1 MEHHYKQLEPGCIF
15 YFPIF
20 AEKKLIEKKSMK
32 RMILLLS
39 FLMVVSW
46 MYGQITLE
54 ECRQKTQDNY
64 PLVRQYSLIEKTK
77 EYNLNNASKGNLPQ
91 FDKDKK
97 ICVFASHVH
106 YDHFKKKIFTWAEEY
121 ENIHYILSDDIEAAG
136 PKDQTEHIGADADF
150 NIWDLRIHTLK
161 STDEGVAFLV
171 RVKEKTFF
179 HAGDLNWWYW
189 EEEDDETWN
198 EPMRQAYQK
207 EIAKIEGE
215 EIDYAFFPLD
225 SRQGEESVL
234 GINYFMQHTNTKIV
248 FPMHMWGYDILDK
261 FLKNSVSEPYRER
274 IVKVKEPGQ
283 SFYFEEER

>member
-1 MEHHYKQLEPGCIF
+1 MKITYLDHSGFAVEYKKYVLIF
-15 YFPIF
+15 DWYKGKLPEFDS
-20 AEKKLIEKKSMK
+20 EKEI
-32 RMILLLS
+32 
-39 FLMVVSW
+39 
-46 MYGQITLE
+46 Y
-54 ECRQKTQDNY
+54 
-64 PLVRQYSLIEKTK
+64 
-77 EYNLNNASKGNLPQ
+77 
-91 FDKDKK
+91 
-97 ICVFASHVH
+97 VFSSHSH
-106 YDHFKKKIFTWAEEY
+106 YDHFDRKIFEL
-121 ENIHYILSDDIEAAG
+121 ENIYPNVRYVLSADITEKPVPSKVWFVIADKEYRIG
-136 PKDQTEHIGADADF
+136 NLKVQTLH
-150 NIWDLRIHTLK
+150 
-161 STDEGVAFLV
+161 STDAGVAFLV
-171 RVKEKTFF
+171 YVDDRIIY

-234 GINYFMQHTNTKIV
+234 GINYFMRHTNTKIV

-274 IVKVKEPGQ
+274 IMKVKEPGQ

>member
-1 MEHHYKQLEPGCIF
+1 MIKITYLEHSGFAVECDDYVLIF
-15 YFPIF
+15 DY
-20 AEKKLIEKKSMK
+20 
-32 RMILLLS
+32 
-39 FLMVVSW
+39 
-46 MYGQITLE
+46 Y
-54 ECRQKTQDNY
+54 
-64 PLVRQYSLIEKTK
+64 
-77 EYNLNNASKGNLPQ
+77 KGNLPQ

-136 PKDQTEHIGADADF
+136 PKDQTEHIGADVDF

-207 EIAKIEGE
+207 EIAKI
-215 EIDYAFFPLD
+215 
-225 SRQGEESVL
+225 
-234 GINYFMQHTNTKIV
+234 V

-261 FLKNSVSEPYRER
+261 FLEKSVSEPYRER
-274 IVKVKEPGQ
+274 IMKVKEPGQ